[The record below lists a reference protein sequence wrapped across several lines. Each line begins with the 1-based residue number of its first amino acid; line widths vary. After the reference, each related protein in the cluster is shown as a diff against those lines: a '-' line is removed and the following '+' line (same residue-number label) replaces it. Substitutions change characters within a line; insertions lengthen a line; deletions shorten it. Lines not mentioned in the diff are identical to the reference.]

1 MSLINLFKQEAI
13 KQKKPE
19 LARSSRTPLGF
30 PTGLDLLDFK
40 NGMAVY
46 PDGHKPYMSLGI
58 TEGTY
63 VMWIGASGSGKTTVA
78 LQSAFEI
85 IKPYEKGVIFHYDLE
100 TATTKS
106 RVKKL
111 TGASNEYLKE
121 HYFHKDT
128 GITSENFYETIRMI
142 SKLKQ
147 ENREEYEVHTGRYDE
162 EGEEIVILA
171 PTVMI
176 LDSLP
181 LLVPEKITEEEELS
195 GQMSRTSAAKMNAA
209 VFRQILPELKKS
221 NIILYVIKVG

>member
-1 MSLINLFKQEAI
+1 MSLINMFKEEA
-13 KQKKPE
+13 KRQKKGD
-19 LARSSRTPLGF
+19 LATSSRTPLGF

-46 PDGHKPYMSLGI
+46 PDGHKPYLSLGI

-63 VMWIGASGSGKTTVA
+63 VMWIGSSGSGKTSVA
-78 LQSAFEI
+78 IQSAFKI
-85 IKPYEKGVIFHYDLE
+85 IEPYEGKGSVFHFDLE

-111 TGASNEYLKE
+111 TGASNEYLKH

-142 SKLKQ
+142 SNLKLD
-147 ENREEYEVHTGRYDE
+147 NREEYEVRTGRYDE

-171 PTVMI
+171 PTVVI

-181 LLVPEKITEEEELS
+181 LLVPEKISEEEELS
-195 GQMSRTSAAKMNAA
+195 GYVVS
-209 VFRQILPELKKS
+209 L
-221 NIILYVIKVG
+221 LY